1 MGWGMTKIL
10 AADTREECGRGD
22 IEMLCDA
29 GYEVLA
35 TEPNRD
41 T

>member
-1 MGWGMTKIL
+1 MTEIF
-10 AADTREECGRGD
+10 AADAREECGRGD

-29 GYEVLA
+29 GCEVLA
-35 TEPNRD
+35 TESKRD